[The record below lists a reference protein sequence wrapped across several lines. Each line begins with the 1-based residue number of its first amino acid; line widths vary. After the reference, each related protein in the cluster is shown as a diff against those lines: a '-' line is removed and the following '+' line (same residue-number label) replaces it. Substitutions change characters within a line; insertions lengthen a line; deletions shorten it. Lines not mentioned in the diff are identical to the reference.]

1 MKGYKACPICGED
14 TNSTRLQHGKKNV
27 YISHIKFLPRHYPYK
42 RQKKTFDDKQESGS
56 PPHPMSGATIYN
68 KLKDISFSSRNKC
81 GKKLNDKTSNNY
93 WKTRPE
99 FFE

>member
-1 MKGYKACPICGED
+1 MWRGYQLNQVTTWEKQCIHK
-14 TNSTRLQHGKKNV
+14 S
-27 YISHIKFLPRHYPYK
+27 YK
-42 RQKKTFDDKQESGS
+42 IFAKTLSIHKTKKKTFDDKQESGS

-99 FFE
+99 FF